1 MIADEGEH
9 DEGAAMRLKNQGSRR
24 WVPLAEPVRDFVEWA
39 QARQDGPLFPAKA
52 DMHGIVSAAFSKRYG
67 RLLRNTLK
75 ITDKRITFHSWR
87 HGFADMCRTAGVTP
101 DVRMALM
108 GHAEQGVSAAYG
120 AGDGMPATRL
130 LEAINQISR

>member
-1 MIADEGEH
+1 MITDEGEH

-67 RLLRNTLK
+67 RLLRNTILRR
-75 ITDKRITFHSWR
+75 IRTDLPKACSIVVIWL
-87 HGFADMCRTAGVTP
+87 A
-101 DVRMALM
+101 MA
-108 GHAEQGVSAAYG
+108 V
-120 AGDGMPATRL
+120 
-130 LEAINQISR
+130 